1 MRFRGGRE
9 GKKAKRRNER
19 ARREKT
25 KGGARERCEREGWSV
40 GEREDEKGGGK
51 LVFQADKNVNL
62 KIRR

>member
-1 MRFRGGRE
+1 MAGGKGRRLRE
-9 GKKAKRRNER
+9 GMKELVAKRQR
-19 ARREKT
+19 AGRGR
-25 KGGARERCEREGWSV
+25 GVREGWSV